1 MRISCDA
8 ALCAGGSHKKV
19 RGRGAASAG
28 KPGEY
33 LNDLLGFATV
43 HLGWQPESFWRS
55 TPSEFWAA
63 FLVFQ
68 KKVQAINASS

>member
-1 MRISCDA
+1 M
-8 ALCAGGSHKKV
+8 
-19 RGRGAASAG
+19 
-28 KPGEY
+28 
-33 LNDLLGFATV
+33 NDLLGFATV